1 MCMQENTAK
10 FKGKHMPF
18 LHLYKLPF
26 PSVSQSVRPLVPQF
40 VCLSVHPSV
49 SNSDN
54 SSSPVKKTNS
64 TASTKVQ
71 PLIHNIIMKYF
82 LN

>member
-40 VCLSVHPSV
+40 VRLSIPLSQIRIIQALLLRKQILQQVLK
-49 SNSDN
+49 
-54 SSSPVKKTNS
+54 SSC
-64 TASTKVQ
+64 
-71 PLIHNIIMKYF
+71 
-82 LN
+82 